1 MNNEQIL
8 EYLRLLAKQLVSDIL
23 EEDGIILLD
32 TNDVDAYKDKLESIA
47 DIVVSNMIKTRLSE
61 AKEEIS
67 KKYGMINPDVVITP
81 TQDSVLN
88 YIAIGNTLNS
98 ENKVDDEFVLGI
110 PRDLYEDMLEYYR
123 DIILKIKRGII
134 PELRQN
140 VLALN
145 ETVKRML
152 NDDKINII
160 DVILPQTNL
169 YDIIEDKGW
178 LKPTGAS
185 GNNKD
190 VRLLPGNLPTELMDY
205 KKVIEDLPT
214 ADVKILFEEY
224 VKNFIGW
231 DHIED
236 DIEEVL
242 GSGVLAEIALNV
254 QRRIKVFELPVT
266 LTLLLMFR
274 SLMDNASKYNLSPDI
289 VFSVKV
295 VYDYLVKTF
304 KLNLNVY
311 NIRVNDKQPIYGIE
325 GYEYPIVYLIGE
337 VLEGYDIDILN
348 AYALYVFERKR
359 ATEKGMVSIS
369 TVDKIDNIIKEKDKY
384 LTYVSNYNKLKAAK
398 KMTEMKIGLANAYAL
413 QLSNN
418 SPRLV
423 EYLSRVHNKTPD
435 AIKNEIFNTAK
446 QYINFKDTDVT
457 EVSSNVLHIVKDV
470 SGYYSSLGKYLDTV
484 IGYDKLVED
493 IKDADVLTILGLIGI
508 ITMDI
513 EDQLRFSANKSG
525 KIVIL

>member
-8 EYLRLLAKQLVSDIL
+8 EYTRLLARQLVSDIL
-23 EEDGIILLD
+23 EEDGIMLLD
-32 TNDVDAYKDKLESIA
+32 TNEVDAYKDKLESIA

-67 KKYGMINPDVVITP
+67 EKYGMVNPDVVITP

-88 YIAIGNTLNS
+88 YIAISNTLNN
-98 ENKVDDEFVLGI
+98 ENKVDDDFVLGI
-110 PRDLYEDMLEYYR
+110 PRDLYEEMLEYYR
-123 DIILKIKRGII
+123 DIILKIKRGIT

-140 VLALN
+140 VLALD

-152 NDDKINII
+152 NDDKINIA

-169 YDIIEDKGW
+169 YSVLQDKGW
-178 LKPTGAS
+178 VEPTGAS
-185 GNNKD
+185 SNNKD
-190 VRLLPGNLPTELMDY
+190 IRLLPGSIPTELMDY

-224 VKNFIGW
+224 VKNFMGW
-231 DHIED
+231 DHIES

-266 LTLLLMFR
+266 LTLLLMFK
-274 SLMDNASKYNLSPDI
+274 SLMDNASKYNLSPDT
-289 VFSVKV
+289 VFSIKV

-325 GYEYPIVYLIGE
+325 GNEYPVVYLIGE
-337 VLEGYDIDILN
+337 ILEGYNIDVIN
-348 AYALYVFERKR
+348 AYTLYVFERKR

-369 TVDKIDNIIKEKDKY
+369 TIDKIDNILKEKDKY
-384 LTYVSNYNKLKAAK
+384 LTYINNYNKLKTTK
-398 KMTEMKIGLANAYAL
+398 KITEMRIGLANAYAL

-423 EYLSRVHNKTPD
+423 EYLSKVYKRTPD
-435 AIKNEIFNTAK
+435 AIKNEIFNIAK
-446 QYINFKDTDVT
+446 QYINSKDIDVT
-457 EVSSNVLHIVKDV
+457 EVSSNVLRIVKDV
-470 SGYYSSLGKYLDTV
+470 SGYYTALGKYLDTI

-493 IKDADVLTILGLIGI
+493 IKNADVLTILGLIGI

-513 EDQLRFSANKSG
+513 ENQLRFSANKSG
-525 KIVIL
+525 KLVTL